1 LFVLIFIFQ
10 MTESW
15 FLRHL
20 NNLDIDFINFSGDV
34 FPSNA

>member
-1 LFVLIFIFQ
+1 

-20 NNLDIDFINFSGDV
+20 DNLDIDFIHFSGGV
-34 FPSNA
+34 FPSYA